1 MGRFNYFRLF
11 ELLLATATHRAK
23 LTTCSKATALNW
35 RFGVTLYM
43 FRMCSSQTPPLR
55 SSLTSTQKQR
65 LHSENLL
72 STTAQRMDTLS
83 LSTTYLFRASDM
95 FKKKAITS
103 DGFRCHILTI
113 HQELDD
119 AASARRTENSES
131 SSGVF
136 TVYDLII
143 IGAGPGGIALAA
155 EACASGIKQSQILE
169 CLAPFGRY
177 VIFGSTRGP
186 SAAFEPRR
194 LIQKSKMMTGIY
206 LPVFLGKPDL
216 IRAGLAFLV

>member
-1 MGRFNYFRLF
+1 M
-11 ELLLATATHRAK
+11 
-23 LTTCSKATALNW
+23 CSKATARSW
-35 RFGVTLYM
+35 CFGATLYM

-55 SSLTSTQKQR
+55 SSLMLIQKRQ

-72 STTAQRMDTLS
+72 WPTPQRMDTLL
-83 LSTTYLFRASDM
+83 LSTTLIFRASDM

-136 TVYDLII
+136 TMYDLII

-155 EACASGIKQSQILE
+155 EACAS
-169 CLAPFGRY
+169 
-177 VIFGSTRGP
+177 
-186 SAAFEPRR
+186 
-194 LIQKSKMMTGIY
+194 
-206 LPVFLGKPDL
+206 
-216 IRAGLAFLV
+216 